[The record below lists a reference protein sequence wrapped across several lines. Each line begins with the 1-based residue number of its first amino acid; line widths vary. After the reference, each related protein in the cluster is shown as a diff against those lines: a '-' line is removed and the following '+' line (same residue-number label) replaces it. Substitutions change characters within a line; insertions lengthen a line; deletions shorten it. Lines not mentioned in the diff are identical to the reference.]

1 MKFLQKHSP
10 LAWWLLRTSILLF
23 VVMRYIQS
31 IKGLNVS
38 SFMFYISLLFVVSS
52 LMIFVGGFYKK
63 GVLARVGG
71 LILCL
76 ISGYQGFINIHAGLD
91 YNLSMF
97 ALLASIGLVF
107 LTRKDNV

>member
-1 MKFLQKHSP
+1 MKFFQKLSP
-10 LAWWLLRTSILLF
+10 AAWWLLRTSILFF

-31 IKGLNVS
+31 LKGLNVS

-52 LMIFVGGFYKK
+52 LMIFIGGFYKK
-63 GVLARVGG
+63 GVMARVGA
-71 LILCL
+71 LILCSV
-76 ISGYQGFINIHAGLD
+76 SGYQGFINIHAGFD

-107 LTRKDNV
+107 LTRKDNI